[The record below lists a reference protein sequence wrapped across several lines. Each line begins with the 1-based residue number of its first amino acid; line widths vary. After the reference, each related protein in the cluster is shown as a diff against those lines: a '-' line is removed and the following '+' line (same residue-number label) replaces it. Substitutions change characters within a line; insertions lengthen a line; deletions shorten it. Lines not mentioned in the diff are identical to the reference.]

1 MYNIREGMTI
11 MYPMQLRKVSS
22 ALALASLLGVGAALL
37 APAPAH
43 AGSTP
48 TNLAVTANIAAN
60 CTISTTAVA
69 FGAYDPVV
77 VNAATA
83 LNGTGT
89 VTIGCTK
96 GSAPN
101 ITLGLGANASGS
113 QRNMLNG
120 ANTDVLGYQLYQPP
134 NNTPG
139 TACPAVAGGTVW
151 GTTGANIFT
160 PTVPASKN
168 TRAYNICGVVS
179 AGQDVS
185 VGSYSDTV
193 VATVNF

>member
-1 MYNIREGMTI
+1 MYSMK
-11 MYPMQLRKVSS
+11 LRQVSN
-22 ALALASLLGVGAALL
+22 ALVLASLLGVGAALV

-48 TNLAVTANIAAN
+48 TNLAVSASIAAN

-77 VNAATA
+77 VNATTQLNAT
-83 LNGTGT
+83 GSVT
-89 VTIGCTK
+89 VGCTK
-96 GSAPN
+96 GSAPTV
-101 ITLGLGANASGS
+101 TLGLGANASGS
-113 QRNMLNG
+113 QRNMLNSS
-120 ANTDVLGYQLYQPP
+120 NTDVLGYTLYQPP
-134 NNTPG
+134 NTTPG
-139 TACPAVAGGTVW
+139 TACVFTSGTVW
-151 GTTGANIFT
+151 GTTGSAIFT
-160 PTVPASKN
+160 PTVPTSKA
-168 TRAYNICGVVS
+168 TRTYNICGVVS